1 MTAIT
6 DALRIT
12 RSVRLA
18 DVDPASTPGFTG
30 DKAAGVAA
38 LAAGAD
44 RLAELQERL
53 FAESRVGGSRSVLLM
68 VQGMDTSGKGG
79 IMRHVVGQVDPQG
92 VRIKAFKAPTPEEQR
107 HDFLWRVERE
117 LPGPGLIGV
126 FDRSHY
132 EDVLI
137 HRVRGL
143 SSPEAIQERYA
154 RIVEFE
160 REVAARGIAL
170 VKVMLHVSRAE
181 QGARLLERLD
191 RPEKHWK
198 YNPGDVDEREQ
209 WDAYMEA
216 YQVAINRTARASA
229 PWHVVPADRKWF
241 ARLAVHE
248 LLVEALERIDP
259 QWPVADFDVAEERE
273 RLVASGD
280 VPVEAA
286 DAGAVEPAE
295 EAEEEAEAQAGKKPG
310 KAGTRGKKAASEGKR
325 SKKARSKGKQ
335 GKKAG
340 KQGKKA
346 GKQQELA
353 GKSGATGGRKARSAG
368 M

>member
-12 RSVRLA
+12 GPVDLASVS
-18 DVDPASTPGFTG
+18 PASTPGFDG
-30 DKAAGVAA
+30 RKAEGQRA
-38 LAAGAD
+38 LEAGAE

-53 FAESRVGGSRSVLLM
+53 FAESTAGGERAVLLM

-92 VRIKAFKAPTPEEQR
+92 VRIKAFKAPTEEER
-107 HDFLWRVERE
+107 SHDFLWRIERE
-117 LPGPGLIGV
+117 LPAPGMVGV

-143 SSPEAIQERYA
+143 SAPDVVEERYG

-160 REVAARGIAL
+160 REIAERGISL
-170 VKVMLHVSRAE
+170 VKVMLHVSFEE

-191 RPEKHWK
+191 RPDKHWK
-198 YNPGDVDEREQ
+198 YNPGDIDEREH

-216 YQVAINRTARASA
+216 YEIAIARTATEQA
-229 PWHVVPADRKWF
+229 PWHVVPADRKWY

-248 LLVEALERIDP
+248 LLLEALERIDP
-259 QWPVADFDVAEERE
+259 QWPTADFDVAAERA
-273 RLVASGD
+273 RLVGAGGTSAS
-280 VPVEAA
+280 
-286 DAGAVEPAE
+286 
-295 EAEEEAEAQAGKKPG
+295 
-310 KAGTRGKKAASEGKR
+310 
-325 SKKARSKGKQ
+325 
-335 GKKAG
+335 
-340 KQGKKA
+340 
-346 GKQQELA
+346 
-353 GKSGATGGRKARSAG
+353 
-368 M
+368 

>member
-6 DALRIT
+6 DALRVT

-18 DVDPASTPGFTG
+18 DVDPASTPGFDG
-30 DKAAGVAA
+30 DKAAGEAA

-44 RLAELQERL
+44 RLEELQERL
-53 FAESRVGGSRSVLLM
+53 FAESRVGGQRAVLLM

-92 VRIKAFKAPTPEEQR
+92 VRIKAFKAPTAAER
-107 HDFLWRVERE
+107 LHDFLWRVERE
-117 LPGPGLIGV
+117 LPQPGFIGV

-132 EDVLI
+132 EEVLI

-143 SSPEAIQERYA
+143 STPDAIQERYGH
-154 RIVEFE
+154 IVEFE
-160 REVAARGIAL
+160 RGIAERGIAL
-170 VKVMLHVSRAE
+170 VKVMLHISREE
-181 QGARLLERLD
+181 QGTRLLERLD
-191 RPEKHWK
+191 RPDKHWK
-198 YNPGDVDEREQ
+198 FNPGDIDERQ
-209 WDAYMEA
+209 RWDDYMEA
-216 YQVAINRTARASA
+216 YQIAINRTARASA

-259 QWPVADFDVAEERE
+259 QWPVADFDVAAERE
-273 RLVASGD
+273 RLLATGD
-280 VPVEAA
+280 VAVTDTGDADEQSAA
-286 DAGAVEPAE
+286 GEEQGGADEQQGKKAE
-295 EAEEEAEAQAGKKPG
+295 KQGKKAGKKE
-310 KAGTRGKKAASEGKR
+310 KKNKKNKKHEEKD
-325 SKKARSKGKQ
+325 KKARKQ

-340 KQGKKA
+340 KQDEKV
-346 GKQQELA
+346 GKQVAAKGEHQA
-353 GKSGATGGRKARSAG
+353 A